1 MEDYKSRKSL
11 SDRARKTTKRVWG
24 ELAMVWR
31 LSSADG
37 IHDVRLERK
46 HAISNHETKKVC
58 HTCSTA
64 EWEGEGGEREECCP
78 YRRMTVG

>member
-46 HAISNHETKKVC
+46 HAISN
-58 HTCSTA
+58 S
-64 EWEGEGGEREECCP
+64 
-78 YRRMTVG
+78 